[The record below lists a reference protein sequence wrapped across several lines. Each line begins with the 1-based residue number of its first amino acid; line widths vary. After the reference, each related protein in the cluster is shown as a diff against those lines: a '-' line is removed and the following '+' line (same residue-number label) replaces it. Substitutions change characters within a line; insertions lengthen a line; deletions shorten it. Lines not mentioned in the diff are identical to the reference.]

1 MELEPKLET
10 KEDAIKLVE
19 SVFRSMGGKV
29 LPPRR
34 PGHLDKYAILTP
46 ERDAFMM
53 DFENACLEKNF
64 KRQFNEYPTGDK
76 RYEDPFWGS
85 TIRGQV
91 YPQHSDVDWEEYCN
105 WVQNG
110 GGDEMFQEE
119 DDVNEDGFFND
130 DVFWFDTVMAAH
142 KTAQGERE
150 NEEEEDE
157 LRERMFEIEREEQE
171 FLPGYLEAQTRLRTS
186 YACKEMVRPLS
197 TPLDERIVTMAGIV
211 NGQRSPSTN
220 L

>member
-1 MELEPKLET
+1 M
-10 KEDAIKLVE
+10 
-19 SVFRSMGGKV
+19 

-34 PGHLDKYAILTP
+34 PGHLDKYAIITP

-64 KRQFNEYPTGDK
+64 KCQFNEYPTGDK

-91 YPQHSDVDWEEYCN
+91 YPHHSYVDWEEYCN
-105 WVQNG
+105 WVRNG

-119 DDVNEDGFFND
+119 D
-130 DVFWFDTVMAAH
+130 
-142 KTAQGERE
+142 
-150 NEEEEDE
+150 EDE
-157 LRERMFEIEREEQE
+157 GERMFEIERDEQE
-171 FLPGYLEAQTRLRTS
+171 LLPGYYDAQTRLRTS

-197 TPLDERIVTMAGIV
+197 TPLDDRIMAMALII
-211 NGQRSPSTN
+211 NGQRSTSTN